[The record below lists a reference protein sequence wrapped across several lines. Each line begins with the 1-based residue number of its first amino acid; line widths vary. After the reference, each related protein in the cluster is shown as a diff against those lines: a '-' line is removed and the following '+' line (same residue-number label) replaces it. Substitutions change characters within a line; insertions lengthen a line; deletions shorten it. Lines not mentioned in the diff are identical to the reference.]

1 MHRTS
6 PRWFV
11 LAVAAALSLACC
23 RKGSVARTETPEAQ
37 VGDTAPPPS
46 KSASFGRDPN
56 DIRGLH
62 LPFRRSRFADGLDA
76 QPGKALEP
84 LADGDTEM
92 DARVAQLLSELGPDP
107 SPAAWSGFL
116 VQLDDLPSTRV
127 IEIVRKLLDHPNI
140 EVRAQALTVLD
151 GHEAPGIVA
160 VAEQAMKDR
169 DTDIRLL
176 ALEVVEG
183 IQAPA
188 MEGLLLRSLN
198 DADPA
203 VKQLALQV
211 SLSQPGPVRHRA
223 LLAASAAP
231 QPEIALAS
239 LAVME
244 AEVTKGFIPSFIDA
258 LGHSSPEVREVSRDF
273 LALSLHHTFDSAAQ
287 ARQWWATHQ
296 HRFSNDLVE
305 ETILPE

>member
-1 MHRTS
+1 MCRS
-6 PRWFV
+6 APRWFV
-11 LAVAAALSLACC
+11 LAAAAALGLACC
-23 RKGSVARTETPEAQ
+23 RKGPVARPETPEAQ
-37 VGDTAPPPS
+37 AGATAQPPS

-56 DIRGLH
+56 DGKGLH
-62 LPFRRSRFADGLDA
+62 LQFRRSRFADGLNA

-84 LADGDTEM
+84 LVEGDAEM

-107 SPAAWSGFL
+107 SPAAWSGLL

-127 IEIVRKLLDHPNI
+127 IEIVRKLLNHPDV

-169 DTDIRLL
+169 DADIRLL

-183 IQAPA
+183 IQVPA
-188 MEGLLLRSLN
+188 VEGLLLRSLN
-198 DADPA
+198 DADSA

-211 SLSQPGPVRHRA
+211 SLSQPAPVRHRA

-231 QPEIALAS
+231 EPEIALAS

-258 LGHSSPEVREVSRDF
+258 LGHSNPDVREVSRDF
-273 LALSLHHTFDSAAQ
+273 LALSLHQTFDSAAQ
-287 ARQWWATHQ
+287 ARQWWAAHQ
-296 HRFSNDLVE
+296 ARFSNDLVE